1 MSSIQD
7 VWKALESIISQSECE
22 ISSEIPISR
31 FVNMLKE
38 RDKDQSA
45 GDLTNSTSTSMIQG
59 PFRKLFGGSPKVDA
73 DEERGLLDGGEE
85 RGGVFRLC
93 KIKDRFTDDGPIGYR
108 DLCLGLEVGWNVK
121 SEGGSLEWVHVQ
133 DFETKHVRTHIC
145 EVQIMLRSMYEVK
158 ASGAHINFVR
168 ARNLLC
174 E

>member
-1 MSSIQD
+1 MGAAGATAGRSDPLFSYPHFR
-7 VWKALESIISQSECE
+7 ALLRTCVA
-22 ISSEIPISR
+22 R
-31 FVNMLKE
+31 
-38 RDKDQSA
+38 R
-45 GDLTNSTSTSMIQG
+45 
-59 PFRKLFGGSPKVDA
+59 
-73 DEERGLLDGGEE
+73 GGEE